1 MKQNLCVDRAEEK
14 SGKLERIKTTQAKC
28 FCLASEADGDVSFG
42 RERSEEGGNRK
53 VVKATTLLLPEASAK
68 L

>member
-1 MKQNLCVDRAEEK
+1 ML
-14 SGKLERIKTTQAKC
+14 
-28 FCLASEADGDVSFG
+28 CLASEADGDVSVG

-53 VVKATTLLLPEASAK
+53 VVKAATLLLPEASTK